1 MNSWKKKKKK
11 KNRKREKAANKDLE
25 GKNEKKR

>member
-11 KNRKREKAANKDLE
+11 KNRKTEKAAKNDLD